1 MQDWYK
7 KIFFIPIFIF
17 LISITSVLGIPPFE
31 SQTATGINILE
42 LRIPQ
47 TEFIKQNED
56 VQLNILVFNKTTGLV
71 MDNTA
76 IGCFLD
82 LYNRTGH
89 HRTRTPFN
97 YDGTDFELDIGGGNF
112 SIIGRYGYIVF
123 CNSTTL
129 GGFIAGSFEVTKT
142 GLEDITTVQN
152 NEDEY
157 FLYFVFILA
166 VLILIAAFYKQDHNL
181 ASISGM
187 LQIILGGYIIIAGF
201 STISNNLS
209 NGIGIILIAVGFYIL
224 LRSNLENI

>member
-1 MQDWYK
+1 MPDWYK
-7 KIFFIPIFIF
+7 RIFLIPFLIF
-17 LISITSVLGIPPFE
+17 LISIGFVLAIPP
-31 SQTATGINILE
+31 QTATGTNILE

-56 VQLNILVFNKTTGLV
+56 TQLNIPVFNKTTGLV

-82 LYNRTGH
+82 LYNHTGH

-97 YDGTDFELDIGGGNF
+97 YDGTNFKLNIGGDNF
-112 SIIGRYGYIVF
+112 SVIGKYGYIIF

-129 GGFIAGSFEVTKT
+129 GGFVAGSFEVTKT
-142 GLEDITTVQN
+142 GLEDITVIQN
-152 NEDEY
+152 NEDEL
-157 FLYFVFILA
+157 FLYFVFILSIM
-166 VLILIAAFYKQDHNL
+166 LLIAAFYKNDHNL

-209 NGIGIILIAVGFYIL
+209 NGIGIILISVGFYIL